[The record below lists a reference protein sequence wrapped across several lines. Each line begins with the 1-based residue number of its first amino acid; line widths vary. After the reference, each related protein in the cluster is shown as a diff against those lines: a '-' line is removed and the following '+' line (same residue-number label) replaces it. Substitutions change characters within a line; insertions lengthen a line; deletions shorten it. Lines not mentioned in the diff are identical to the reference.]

1 MRKNSRTF
9 IFIALLCIVLVFLYS
24 SKLYYPPAPMESIS
38 KKELVSAG
46 EEALNKLVYTTS
58 ENGHDWYI
66 MSTDSSKSGSELIQQ
81 MAKAYGWQFIE
92 QLGSGYIF
100 ERNGEQLIIT
110 TEMWSKQFQL
120 VKVPAKTLE

>member
-1 MRKNSRTF
+1 
-9 IFIALLCIVLVFLYS
+9 
-24 SKLYYPPAPMESIS
+24 MESIS
-38 KKELVSAG
+38 KKELVSKG

-66 MSTDSSKSGSELIQQ
+66 MSTDSSKSGNELIQQ

-120 VKVPAKTLE
+120 VKVPAETLE